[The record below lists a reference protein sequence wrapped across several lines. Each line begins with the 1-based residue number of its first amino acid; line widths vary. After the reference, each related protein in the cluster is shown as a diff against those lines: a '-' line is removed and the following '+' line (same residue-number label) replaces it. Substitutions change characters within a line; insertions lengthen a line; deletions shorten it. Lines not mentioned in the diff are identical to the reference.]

1 MILFA
6 AKLVAGPVVWFF
18 IGILAAI
25 GILAMAS
32 PQRFAKLADRS
43 GSWIDTNKALAFL
56 DKRIDIDRHVL
67 PFSRVLGFAVLASAI
82 LIAVLVNK

>member
-6 AKLVAGPVVWFF
+6 AKVLASPIIWFF

-32 PQRFAKLADRS
+32 PQRFAKLAHRG
-43 GSWIDTNKALAFL
+43 GSWIDTNRALAVL

-82 LIAVLVNK
+82 LIAVLINK